1 MPTRGGR
8 RLPTDGT
15 TSRRGRWSG
24 DPLALPNVRG
34 QPLRL
39 PPRQPDIHASI
50 ESARAWVRSLK
61 GSPRAIDLFSGC
73 GGLGLGLE
81 RAGIRVVAAAD
92 ADPVALSTY
101 AANLDS
107 LVWCGDL
114 AEPDAFLAFLE
125 ERGVRSVDVVAGG
138 PPCQPFSRAGMSKIR
153 SLVAEGARPA
163 RDGRVDLW
171 RSFTAVVDR
180 LAPRAVIL
188 ENVPDMASWSDGSIL
203 LGAMQSLN
211 DRGYVAEA
219 RVLQAERYGVPQHRQ
234 RLFIVARRRGAFSW
248 PRPSHTRVDLEA
260 AIGDLPVVEASSRQ
274 TELPYDGPG
283 SDFQMRARRG
293 IPRES
298 ASIIH
303 DHVTRAVRSD
313 DAEAFALLRPG
324 ETYRDLPA
332 RLKRYRDDIFDDKY
346 KRLAWDDVSR
356 TITAHIAR
364 DGYWYIHPEQ
374 HRTLSIREAARIQ
387 TFPDIFR
394 FCGHPSVQLRQ
405 IGNAVP
411 PALGEAVARRVVS
424 ALQSSER
431 VRRSAFGDTLRTWLR
446 RRGGP
451 LPAPGG
457 QHTAWAVL
465 ISELCIPR
473 QAAAVRQRRLRTI
486 LDLAPSPHVAVER
499 AEAITEMLGVRAA
512 QRLADAAEAVIVRHG
527 GSVPCDEVLLR
538 GLPGIGAHAAAAIRS
553 FGFGERTVT
562 ANEGARRIVGRVT
575 GLTVSSVWTSRLEL
589 LRLAGPDGPDVV
601 FNAALQQLAEEI
613 CTPTDPS
620 CGHCPVLTECREG
633 HRQMQDRRVRKSGSQ
648 ASCSP
653 TAAATGTD

>member
-1 MPTRGGR
+1 MPARGGR
-8 RLPTDGT
+8 RLPTDST
-15 TSRRGRWSG
+15 TSRRGRWSD

-39 PPRQPDIHASI
+39 RPRRPDIHADI
-50 ESARAWVRSLK
+50 EAARAWVRNLNGSL
-61 GSPRAIDLFSGC
+61 RAIDLFSGC

-114 AEPDAFLAFLE
+114 AEPDEFLAFLE
-125 ERGVRSVDVVAGG
+125 ERGVQSVDVVAGG

-163 RDGRVDLW
+163 KDSRVDLW

-188 ENVPDMASWSDGSIL
+188 ENVPDMAGWSDGSVL
-203 LGAMQSLN
+203 LGVMQSLS
-211 DRGYVAEA
+211 DRGYVSEA
-219 RVLQAERYGVPQHRQ
+219 RVLQAERHGVPQHRQ
-234 RLFIVARRRGAFSW
+234 RLFVVARRRGTFSW
-248 PRPSHTRVDLEA
+248 PRPSRTRVDLEA
-260 AIGDLPVVEASSRQ
+260 AIGDLPVVEAGSHQ

-293 IPRES
+293 MPRES
-298 ASIIH
+298 TSIVH

-324 ETYRDLPA
+324 QTYRDLPT

-411 PALGEAVARRVVS
+411 PALGEAVSRRVVS
-424 ALQSSER
+424 ALQSSEP
-431 VRRSAFGDTLRTWLR
+431 VRRSTFGDTLRTWLR
-446 RRGGP
+446 HRGGP

-465 ISELCIPR
+465 ISELCIAR
-473 QAAAVRQRRLRTI
+473 QAAAVRQRRLRAV
-486 LDLAPSPHVAVER
+486 LDIAPSPHAAVR
-499 AEAITEMLGVRAA
+499 HAEALTEILGARTA
-512 QRLADAAEAVIVRHG
+512 QRLVDAAEAVIVRHG
-527 GSVPCDEVLLR
+527 GSVPCDEFLLR
-538 GLPGIGAHAAAAIRS
+538 GLPGVGAHAAAAIRS
-553 FGFGERTVT
+553 FGFGERTVP
-562 ANEGARRIVGRVT
+562 ANHGVRRVVGRVT

-601 FNAALQQLAEEI
+601 FNAGLQRLAEEI
-613 CTPTDPS
+613 CAPAAPL
-620 CGHCPVLTECREG
+620 CEHCPVVAECRMG
-633 HRQMQDRRVRKSGSQ
+633 HRRMQYHRARQSDSQ
-648 ASCSP
+648 AACPP
-653 TAAATGTD
+653 TAVAMGAD